1 MNAEKELLLSLLIE
15 KYAVKKNDVVVYE
28 TVNQRVDRFVAF
40 NNKKRRNSPHA
51 WTAAE
56 KEFLL
61 EARKQG
67 MGWSGIIKQL
77 QLSKSQVSSMHY
89 CLTHRKNKAVK

>member
-15 KYAVKKNDVVVYE
+15 KYSVKKNEVVVYE
-28 TVNQRVDRFVAF
+28 TVNQRVERFVAL
-40 NNKKRRNSPHA
+40 KGKRRNSPHA

>member
-15 KYAVKKNDVVVYE
+15 KYSVKKNDVVVYE
-28 TVNQRVDRFVAF
+28 TVNKRVDRFVAL
-40 NNKKRRNSPHA
+40 KGKRRNSPHA
-51 WTAAE
+51 WTTAE

-77 QLSKSQVSSMHY
+77 QLSKSQVTSMHY
-89 CLTHRKNKAVK
+89 CLTHRKAVK